1 MAPVP
6 GDLKRQGRHHD
17 RRAGSGRRAHRH
29 GAPDCSGRER
39 SRRRRPCR
47 PGQADRHR
55 CRHRRVDHFGADPS
69 RRAPLHLGTGDR
81 QPCSRGV
88 RTRGPTGR
96 TREHRLGRGQRGPRK
111 RPWGGARFPPGRG
124 RPGRHGRRLVMTG
137 PEEGS
142 RGRDGDRG
150 RDEEPGA
157 DPARGRVVLVT
168 GGSRGIGLACAKW
181 FLTRGDRVAVTSR
194 TGAVE
199 DRLDAG
205 TDRFMSLKCDV
216 TEPEQVT
223 AAFSA
228 IEEAWGPVEVL
239 VANAGITRDTL
250 VLRMSE
256 EAWSEVIDTNLTA
269 VFRVAKRAL
278 TKMIRLHRG
287 RVIMISSVS
296 AFIGSAGQA
305 NYAAS
310 KAGLVG
316 MARSMARE
324 VASRSITVNVVAPG
338 LVETNMLAAL
348 GEERMREIRAQVP
361 LGRVARAEEVAEAV
375 GFLASAGAGY
385 VTGVVLPVDG
395 GLAMGL

>member
-1 MAPVP
+1 
-6 GDLKRQGRHHD
+6 
-17 RRAGSGRRAHRH
+17 
-29 GAPDCSGRER
+29 
-39 SRRRRPCR
+39 
-47 PGQADRHR
+47 
-55 CRHRRVDHFGADPS
+55 
-69 RRAPLHLGTGDR
+69 
-81 QPCSRGV
+81 
-88 RTRGPTGR
+88 
-96 TREHRLGRGQRGPRK
+96 
-111 RPWGGARFPPGRG
+111 
-124 RPGRHGRRLVMTG
+124 
-137 PEEGS
+137 
-142 RGRDGDRG
+142 
-150 RDEEPGA
+150 
-157 DPARGRVVLVT
+157 
-168 GGSRGIGLACAKW
+168 
-181 FLTRGDRVAVTSR
+181 
-194 TGAVE
+194 
-199 DRLDAG
+199 
-205 TDRFMSLKCDV
+205 MSLTCDV
-216 TEPEQVT
+216 TDPEQVT
-223 AAFSA
+223 AAYSA

-287 RVIMISSVS
+287 RVIMISSVG